1 MRSLSLRTA
10 TVLLTLVWATAIAA
24 SGSFRFAPQG
34 DTSLALYEGSRPVF
48 VYHHG
53 VIRSPDAPAD
63 RARSSYLHPV
73 YGLDGEV
80 LTDDFPK
87 DHYHHRGLFWAWPHV
102 EIGGKHYD
110 LWMLTGIRHQFVRW
124 QQQQTTPNEAN
135 LGIENGWFVGDRQ
148 VMREQVRIQVRP
160 ASDTGRAIDFEFT
173 WTPMEQALTLRG
185 AEDKSYGGPT
195 LRYAPRKNTVI
206 TTLLGQGTND
216 LTVTR
221 LPWADLSASFA
232 GAPQPSGIA
241 LLVAPDHPDYP
252 PTWLTRHYGAL
263 CLGWPGVN
271 SKTFP
276 PGEPFHCRYR
286 VWVHRGMPTVAE
298 LAAVYVQYTNALT
311 AALLSPLREASATR
325 TGAGLPLRAESHPD
339 RVSVFVGSSLFTEYC
354 FGEDLKYPQ
363 FFPVNGP
370 RSGRSVTT
378 RRTEPYP
385 HHSSLFLGC
394 DRVNGGN
401 YWQEGLDRGRIV
413 SRDLRLTEAA
423 GERIVI
429 EQQCRWERPGAES
442 PFTDRRRI
450 VITAPG
456 ADRRQIDFAITLNAE
471 IDVRIEKNNHS
482 LFAARMAPD
491 LAVNGGGTLQNSRG
505 QLGEK
510 GTLGNPADW
519 MDARGRR
526 GDFSEGLAI
535 FCHPRDAWSP
545 CPWFTRDYGFFSP
558 TPMNWLSEH
567 PFELAQGKTLH
578 LRYRVIV
585 HADDPTPGQLQ
596 REFERWTTLANP

>member
-1 MRSLSLRTA
+1 
-10 TVLLTLVWATAIAA
+10 
-24 SGSFRFAPQG
+24 
-34 DTSLALYEGSRPVF
+34 
-48 VYHHG
+48 
-53 VIRSPDAPAD
+53 
-63 RARSSYLHPV
+63 
-73 YGLDGEV
+73 

-87 DHYHHRGLFWAWPHV
+87 DHYHHRGFFWAWPHV
-102 EIGGKHYD
+102 EIDGKHYD
-110 LWMLTGIRHQFVRW
+110 LWMLSGIRHQFVRW
-124 QQQQTTPNEAN
+124 LQQQTGPTQAN

-148 VMREQVRIQVRP
+148 AMREEVRIQVHP
-160 ASDTGRAIDFEFT
+160 ANETGRAIDFEFT
-173 WTPMEQALTLRG
+173 WTPLEQAITLRG
-185 AEDKSYGGPT
+185 AEDKSYGGPSI
-195 LRYAPRKNTVI
+195 RYAPRMNTVI
-206 TTLLGQGTND
+206 TTPLGQGTND

-221 LPWADLSASFA
+221 LPWADLSAAFA

-263 CLGWPGVN
+263 CLGWPGVH

-276 PGEPFHCRYR
+276 PGESFRGRYR
-286 VWVHRGMPTVAE
+286 LWVHRGMPNVE
-298 LAAVYVQYTNALT
+298 EMSVVYAQYPNAL
-311 AALLSPLREASATR
+311 ASPRLPPPQRASVAPTS
-325 TGAGLPLRAESHPD
+325 ALPLRAESHPD
-339 RVSVFVGSSLFTEYC
+339 RVSVYLGDSLFTEYC
-354 FGEDLKYPQ
+354 FAEDLKYPQ

-370 RSGRSVTT
+370 RSGRSVTV

-385 HHSSLFLGC
+385 HHSSLFFGC

-413 SRDLRLTEAA
+413 SKELRLAEAA

-429 EQQCRWERPGAES
+429 EQHCRWERPGAEA

-456 ADRRQIDFAITLNAE
+456 ADRRQIDFDITLNAE
-471 IDVRIEKNNHS
+471 SDVRIEKNNHS

-491 LAVNGGGTLQNSRG
+491 LAVNGGGTLRNSHE
-505 QLGEK
+505 QLNEK
-510 GTLGNPADW
+510 GTFGNPAEW

-526 GDFSEGLAI
+526 GGVTEGLAM
-535 FCHPRDAWSP
+535 FCHPENPWSP

-558 TPMNWLSEH
+558 TPMNWLSDG
-567 PFELAQGKTLH
+567 PFELRKGKSLR

-585 HADDPTPGQLQ
+585 HADDPAPARLQ
-596 REFERWTTLANP
+596 REFERWTAGASGF